1 MLSPTQLS
9 KQYVSICRSIIGCDQ
24 LVSSIGS
31 EVSNRHEIRNIQSV
45 SSIPILIV
53 LLQGS
58 RAGYRTLPLPDYD
71 WRAGGNCGFTV
82 SQVRSKG

>member
-1 MLSPTQLS
+1 MLSLTQLS
-9 KQYVSICRSIIGCDQ
+9 KQYVSICRGIIGCDQ
-24 LVSSIGS
+24 PVSSIGS

-45 SSIPILIV
+45 SSIPTSIL

-58 RAGYRTLPLPDYD
+58 RAGYRTLPLLDCD

-82 SQVRSKG
+82 